1 MKNSIGLDSE
11 KIKDLTEK
19 LNDLLANYQLYY
31 QNLRGFHWN
40 LKGND
45 FFTLHVKFEELYNAA
60 QESIDEIAERIVTL
74 ESVPLHTYSDYV
86 AKSDIKEHKNVTT
99 SADSVN
105 KVVENLSIL
114 INKEREAL
122 EVADSAGDES
132 TVDMMTELIRFQEK
146 TMWMLNSFN
155 HK

>member
-1 MKNSIGLDSE
+1 MKNSIGLEITKVKVLS
-11 KIKDLTEK
+11 EK

-60 QESIDEIAERIVTL
+60 QLSIDEIAERIVTL
-74 ESVPLHTYSDYV
+74 EAIPLHTYTDYV
-86 AKSDIKEHKNVTT
+86 EKSTIKEHKNVTT
-99 SADSVN
+99 SNETVT
-105 KVVENLSIL
+105 KTVESLTIL
-114 INKEREAL
+114 IEKEREAL
-122 EVADSAGDES
+122 KSAGDAGDES
-132 TVDMMTELIRFQEK
+132 TVDLMTQLIAFQEK

>member
-1 MKNSIGLDSE
+1 MKNSIGLDKS
-11 KIKDLTEK
+11 KVKALTEK

-60 QESIDEIAERIVTL
+60 QLSIDEIAERIVTL
-74 ESVPLHTYSDYV
+74 EAVPLHTYSDYV
-86 AKSDIKEHKNVTT
+86 KQSSIKEYKNVTSSHET
-99 SADSVN
+99 VS
-105 KVVENLSIL
+105 KTVENLKIL
-114 INKEREAL
+114 IDKERDAL
-122 EVADSAGDES
+122 KIADETGDES

-146 TMWMLNSFN
+146 TIWMLNSFN

>member
-1 MKNSIGLDSE
+1 LKVLS
-11 KIKDLTEK
+11 EK

-60 QESIDEIAERIVTL
+60 QLSIDEIAERIVTL
-74 ESVPLHTYSDYV
+74 EAIPLHTYSDYV
-86 AKSDIKEHKNVTT
+86 EKSTIKEHKNVTT
-99 SADSVN
+99 SNDTVT
-105 KVVENLSIL
+105 KTVESLTIL
-114 INKEREAL
+114 IEKERDVL
-122 EVADSAGDES
+122 ESADDAGDEG
-132 TVDMMTELIRFQEK
+132 TIDLMTQLIAFQEK